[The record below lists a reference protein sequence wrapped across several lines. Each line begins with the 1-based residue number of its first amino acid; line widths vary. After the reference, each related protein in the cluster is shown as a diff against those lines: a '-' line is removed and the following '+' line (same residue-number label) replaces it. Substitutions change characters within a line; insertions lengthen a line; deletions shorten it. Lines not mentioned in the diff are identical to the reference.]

1 MTHTFEIERGI
12 APWRAAQTRATAMR
26 SMQVPAVDTGRVASR
41 AFALRVARPAGC
53 RIEGRAFVIGGDS

>member
-12 APWRAAQTRATAMR
+12 ASWRAAQTRATAMR

-41 AFALRVARPAGC
+41 AFALRAAGPAGD
-53 RIEGRAFVIGGDS
+53 RIEGRAFIRREDS